1 MCKRFSCRPRP
12 WCARSPPHWCA
23 RSPKWAATSRISCRP
38 KSQHDSRPNSNNR
51 AQGAFMIRLL
61 ALLAAL
67 FVAAPAQAQS
77 DPQNTLVLETT
88 KGNVVIRLRNDIAP
102 EHANRIKQLARDGF
116 YNNVPFHRV
125 IPGFMAQTGDG
136 DRGNG
141 TGKSKYP
148 NLKSEFSQL
157 PFKRGVIGMA
167 RASDPNSANCQFF
180 ITYAD
185 APHLN
190 GQYTVV
196 GEVVSGMDNVDKI
209 KKGEPV
215 VDPDRIV
222 RAFVQADGK
231 K

>member
-1 MCKRFSCRPRP
+1 
-12 WCARSPPHWCA
+12 
-23 RSPKWAATSRISCRP
+23 
-38 KSQHDSRPNSNNR
+38 
-51 AQGAFMIRLL
+51 MIRIL
-61 ALLAAL
+61 AVLLAAL
-67 FVAAPAQAQS
+67 LYAGPTHFQPAFAQS

-88 KGNVVIRLRNDIAP
+88 KGPVVIRLRNDVAP
-102 EHANRIKQLARDGF
+102 QHAARLKQLARDGF
-116 YNNVPFHRV
+116 YNNAPFHRV

-136 DRGNG
+136 DRGDG
-141 TGKSKYP
+141 RGKSKYP
-148 NLKSEFSQL
+148 DVKQEFSQV
-157 PFKRGVIGMA
+157 PFRRGIVGMA
-167 RASDPNSANCQFF
+167 RGGHSVDSANCQFF

-215 VDPDRIV
+215 ADPDRIT
-222 RAFVQADGK
+222 RAFVQADK

>member
-1 MCKRFSCRPRP
+1 
-12 WCARSPPHWCA
+12 
-23 RSPKWAATSRISCRP
+23 
-38 KSQHDSRPNSNNR
+38 
-51 AQGAFMIRLL
+51 MIRILGM
-61 ALLAAL
+61 LLAAL
-67 FVAAPAQAQS
+67 VIGAAAHVTPALAQS

-88 KGNVVIRLRNDIAP
+88 KGPVVIRLRNDLAP
-102 EHANRIKQLARDGF
+102 GHAERIKQLTRDGF

-136 DRGNG
+136 ERGDG
-141 TGKSKYP
+141 RGKSKYP
-148 NLKSEFSQL
+148 NIKAEFSQV

-190 GQYTVV
+190 GQYTVI
-196 GEVVSGMDNVDKI
+196 GEVVSGMDNVDKL

-215 VDPDRIV
+215 TDPDRIT
-222 RAFVQADGK
+222 RASIQADK

>member
-1 MCKRFSCRPRP
+1 
-12 WCARSPPHWCA
+12 
-23 RSPKWAATSRISCRP
+23 
-38 KSQHDSRPNSNNR
+38 
-51 AQGAFMIRLL
+51 MIRIL
-61 ALLAAL
+61 ALLAGL
-67 FVAAPAQAQS
+67 VMAAMTPAHAQNAP
-77 DPQNTLVLETT
+77 DKDNTLVLETT
-88 KGNVVIRLRNDIAP
+88 KGPVVIRLRADLAP
-102 EHANRIKQLARDGF
+102 EHAARLKQLARDGF
-116 YNNVPFHRV
+116 YNNAPFHRV

-136 DRGNG
+136 DRGDG
-141 TGKSKYP
+141 RGKSKYP
-148 NLKSEFSQL
+148 NLKQEFSQV
-157 PFKRGVIGMA
+157 PFRRGIVGMA

-196 GEVVSGMDNVDKI
+196 GEVVSGMDNVDKL

-215 VDPDRIV
+215 ADPDRIT

>member
-1 MCKRFSCRPRP
+1 
-12 WCARSPPHWCA
+12 
-23 RSPKWAATSRISCRP
+23 
-38 KSQHDSRPNSNNR
+38 
-51 AQGAFMIRLL
+51 MIRIL

-67 FVAAPAQAQS
+67 VLAAPAQIDQALAQS

-88 KGNVVIRLRNDIAP
+88 KGPVVIRLRNDIAP
-102 EHANRIKQLARDGF
+102 NHAARLKQLARDGF

-136 DRGNG
+136 DRGDG
-141 TGKSKYP
+141 RGKSKYP
-148 NLKSEFSQL
+148 NINQEFSQV
-157 PFKRGVIGMA
+157 PFRRGVVGMA

-215 VDPDRIV
+215 HDPDRIT

>member
-1 MCKRFSCRPRP
+1 
-12 WCARSPPHWCA
+12 
-23 RSPKWAATSRISCRP
+23 
-38 KSQHDSRPNSNNR
+38 
-51 AQGAFMIRLL
+51 MIRIL
-61 ALLAAL
+61 AMLLAA
-67 FVAAPAQAQS
+67 FVVAAPAHVTPAQAQS

-88 KGNVVIRLRNDIAP
+88 KGPVVIRLRNDIAP
-102 EHANRIKQLARDGF
+102 GHAERIKQLARDGF
-116 YNNVPFHRV
+116 YNNAPFHRV

-136 DRGNG
+136 DRGDG
-141 TGKSKYP
+141 RGKSKYP
-148 NLKSEFSQL
+148 NIKAEFSQV
-157 PFKRGVIGMA
+157 PFRRGIVGMA

-190 GQYTVV
+190 GQYTVI

-215 VDPDRIV
+215 TDPDRIT
-222 RAFVQADGK
+222 RAFIQADK

>member
-1 MCKRFSCRPRP
+1 
-12 WCARSPPHWCA
+12 
-23 RSPKWAATSRISCRP
+23 
-38 KSQHDSRPNSNNR
+38 
-51 AQGAFMIRLL
+51 MIRIF

-67 FVAAPAQAQS
+67 VLAAPAQIQPALAQS

-88 KGNVVIRLRNDIAP
+88 KGPVVIRLRTDIAP
-102 EHANRIKQLARDGF
+102 NHATRLKQLARDGF
-116 YNNVPFHRV
+116 YNNAPFHRV

-136 DRGNG
+136 DRGDG
-141 TGKSKYP
+141 RGKSKYP
-148 NLKSEFSQL
+148 NINQEFSQV
-157 PFKRGVIGMA
+157 PFRRGIVGMA
-167 RASDPNSANCQFF
+167 RASDPNSANSQFF
-180 ITYAD
+180 ITFGD

-196 GEVVSGMDNVDKI
+196 GEVVSGMDNIDKI

-215 VDPDRIV
+215 TDPDRIT

>member
-1 MCKRFSCRPRP
+1 
-12 WCARSPPHWCA
+12 
-23 RSPKWAATSRISCRP
+23 
-38 KSQHDSRPNSNNR
+38 
-51 AQGAFMIRLL
+51 MIRIL

-67 FVAAPAQAQS
+67 VLAAPAQIDQALAQS
-77 DPQNTLVLETT
+77 DPQNMLVLETT
-88 KGNVVIRLRNDIAP
+88 KGPVVIRLRNDIAP
-102 EHANRIKQLARDGF
+102 NHAARLKQLARDGF

-136 DRGNG
+136 DRGDG
-141 TGKSKYP
+141 RGKSKYP
-148 NLKSEFSQL
+148 NINQEFSQV
-157 PFKRGVIGMA
+157 PFRRGVVGMA

-215 VDPDRIV
+215 QDPDRIT

>member
-1 MCKRFSCRPRP
+1 
-12 WCARSPPHWCA
+12 
-23 RSPKWAATSRISCRP
+23 
-38 KSQHDSRPNSNNR
+38 
-51 AQGAFMIRLL
+51 MIRIL

-67 FVAAPAQAQS
+67 VLAAPAQIDQALAQS

-88 KGNVVIRLRNDIAP
+88 KGPVVIRLRNDIAP
-102 EHANRIKQLARDGF
+102 NHAARLKQLARDGF

-136 DRGNG
+136 DRGDG
-141 TGKSKYP
+141 RGKSKYP
-148 NLKSEFSQL
+148 NINQEFSQV
-157 PFKRGVIGMA
+157 PFRRGVVGMA

-180 ITYAD
+180 ITYAE

-215 VDPDRIV
+215 QDPDRIT